1 VAALFEVRLNNQP
14 RKVIKKTEEKLKLR
28 IKSLFKVLEN
38 EPVPAREFDLKK
50 ISGTSETYRI
60 RLGKHRIE
68 YFVDW
73 ENKII
78 YILFIKRRKE
88 STYK

>member
-1 VAALFEVRLNNQP
+1 MFEIRFNNQP
-14 RKVIKKTEEKLKLR
+14 KKFIKKSDEKLKFRLR
-28 IKSLFKVLEN
+28 SLFKVLEF

-50 ISGTSETYRI
+50 ISGLKEIYRI

-68 YFVDW
+68 YFVSW
-73 ENKII
+73 EEKQINV
-78 YILFIKRRKE
+78 LFIKRRKE